1 MVPQIRRRVLLGNAA
16 GMLGAYNDRGNSKLT
31 YWLDSAIFENY
42 STIWIYTSPLNRYFV
57 DSLGNKI
64 LYTSEEF
71 SHLESNR

>member
-1 MVPQIRRRVLLGNAA
+1 MRRSVLLGNAA

-42 STIWIYTSPLNRYFV
+42 STIWIHTDPIDRFFV
-57 DSLGNKI
+57 DSLGNEI
-64 LYTSEEF
+64 WYTSEEL